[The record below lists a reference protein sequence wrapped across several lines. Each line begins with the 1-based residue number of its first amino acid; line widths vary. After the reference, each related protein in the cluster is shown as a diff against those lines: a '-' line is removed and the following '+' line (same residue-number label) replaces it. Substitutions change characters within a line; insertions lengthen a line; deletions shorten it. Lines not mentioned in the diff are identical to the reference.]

1 MTTSD
6 KNRLFELINSMS
18 DEEQRK
24 LLRELEQRQSKDKRR
39 HDRKPYSMSVDYVT
53 NGHTKSGLIKDISVG
68 GVLFETSEIEES
80 FSVGEEILLTIP
92 YPDENRYVKIR
103 GQVVRIEPKR
113 IAVKFERKFRE
124 P

>member
-53 NGHTKSGLIKDISVG
+53 YGNTKRGLIKDISVG

-92 YPDENRYVKIR
+92 YPDEKRYVKIR